1 MNDNSAIIFA
11 LCSHIGEDEQIKPLE
26 PREWSD
32 LAKKL
37 MERQMEPKAL
47 FQLSDPKIRDALGME
62 DAALERIRRLLNR
75 EGSLAFE
82 LNHLQ
87 DAGIFAVTR
96 ADAHYPKRLKAV
108 LGNTCPPLFYYAGE
122 LSLLDRPAVG
132 YAGSRTVTEE
142 DLAFTRDTVS
152 KTVRHG
158 FIVVSGG
165 AKGVDSSAET
175 AVLEE
180 GSAAISFLS
189 DSLIRKIKVPQN
201 LKALQKKNMLLLSVV
216 NPDAGFHAG
225 TAMMRNRY
233 IYIQSQATVV
243 VKSDYNKGGTWSGA
257 VESLKRQWAPVLCRN
272 QTDIPGNQ
280 ALINQGAIPIDSQ
293 WDGDVNQ
300 LLASRNSTQT
310 EQLSMF
316 S

>member
-26 PREWSD
+26 PREWSE
-32 LAKKL
+32 LARKL

-47 FQLSDPKIRDALGME
+47 FQLSDPELRDALGME
-62 DAALERIRRLLNR
+62 DAALERIKRLLNR
-75 EGSLAFE
+75 EGSLAFA

-87 DAGIFAVTR
+87 DAGVFVVTR
-96 ADAHYPKRLKAV
+96 ADAQYPKRLKAA

-122 LSLLDRPAVG
+122 LSLLGRSAVG
-132 YAGSRTVTEE
+132 YAGSRSVTEE
-142 DLAFTRDTVS
+142 DLAFTQDTVA

-165 AKGVDSSAET
+165 ANGVDSSAEI
-175 AVLEE
+175 AALEE
-180 GSAAISFLS
+180 GSAAVSFLS
-189 DSLIRKIKVPQN
+189 DSLMRKIKVPQT
-201 LKALQKKNMLLLSVV
+201 LKALQKKKMLLLSIV

-233 IYIQSQATVV
+233 IYIQSQATVI

-257 VESLKRQWAPVLCRN
+257 MESLKYQWAPVLCRN
-272 QTDIPGNQ
+272 KADIPGNQ
-280 ALINQGAIPIDSQ
+280 TLINQGAIPIDLL

>member
-1 MNDNSAIIFA
+1 
-11 LCSHIGEDEQIKPLE
+11 
-26 PREWSD
+26 
-32 LAKKL
+32 
-37 MERQMEPKAL
+37 MEPKAL
-47 FQLSDPKIRDALGME
+47 YQLSDPETRDALDMD
-62 DAALERIRRLLNR
+62 DAALERIGRLLNR
-75 EGSLAFE
+75 EASLAFA

-87 DAGIFAVTR
+87 DAGVYVVTR
-96 ADAHYPKRLKAV
+96 TDAQYPRRLKAA
-108 LGNTCPPLFYYAGE
+108 LGNTCPPLFYYAGD

-132 YAGSRTVTEE
+132 YAGSRLITEE
-142 DLAFTRDTVS
+142 DLTFTRDTVA

-165 AKGVDSSAET
+165 AKGVDSTAET
-175 AVLEE
+175 AALEK
-180 GSAAISFLS
+180 GSAAVSFLS
-189 DSLIRKIKVPQN
+189 DSLLRKIKVPQN
-201 LKALQKKNMLLLSVV
+201 LKALQKKNMLLLSAV

-257 VESLKRQWAPVLCRN
+257 VESLKHQWAPVLCRN
-272 QTDIPGNQ
+272 QADIPGNQ

>member
-1 MNDNSAIIFA
+1 MNDNSSIIFA
-11 LCSHIGEDEQIKPLE
+11 LCSHIGEDEEIKPLE

-37 MERQMEPKAL
+37 FVRQMEPKTL
-47 FQLSDPKIRDALGME
+47 FLLSAPEIRDALEMD

-75 EGSLAFE
+75 EASLAFA

-87 DAGIFAVTR
+87 DTGIYVITR
-96 ADAHYPKRLKAV
+96 ADAKYPKRLKAA

-132 YAGSRTVTEE
+132 YAGSRSVTEE
-142 DLAFTRDTVS
+142 DLAFTRNTVA

-165 AKGVDSSAET
+165 AKGVDTAAET
-175 AVLEE
+175 AALEE
-180 GSAAISFLS
+180 NSAAVSFLS
-189 DSLIRKIKVPQN
+189 DSLIRKIKAPQN
-201 LKALQKKNMLLLSVV
+201 LKALQKKNMLLLSAV

-233 IYIQSQATVV
+233 IYIQSQATII

-257 VESLKRQWAPVLCRN
+257 VESIKYQWAPVLCRN
-272 QTDIPGNQ
+272 QAEISGNQ
-280 ALINQGAIPIDSQ
+280 ALIDKGAIPIDLQ

-300 LLASRNSTQT
+300 LLASRIATKA